1 MHPFKHILLT
11 IVLFLFIRF
20 FYNLNFSILFYS
32 VILTLTID
40 VIDHSIAIFIYK
52 NKLSQNTKKLIKRK
66 AIIRAFRYYYNNRR
80 EKFKY
85 LLLHNL
91 ITFYIS
97 LYSSLLFFS
106 NNFYRYNISLYMWPF
121 WMLAKK
127 RSWFLDLW
135 LERVIKRYFTNIE
148 NYISN
153 SCIYQHF
160 RLYYFKT
167 TFVV

>member
-91 ITFYIS
+91 ITFS
-97 LYSSLLFFS
+97 TFLF
-106 NNFYRYNISLYMWPF
+106 I
-121 WMLAKK
+121 A
-127 RSWFLDLW
+127 
-135 LERVIKRYFTNIE
+135 
-148 NYISN
+148 
-153 SCIYQHF
+153 
-160 RLYYFKT
+160 LYYFSPIIFIGIIFHYICDLFECWQKRDLD
-167 TFVV
+167 FWIYGWRELLKDISQI